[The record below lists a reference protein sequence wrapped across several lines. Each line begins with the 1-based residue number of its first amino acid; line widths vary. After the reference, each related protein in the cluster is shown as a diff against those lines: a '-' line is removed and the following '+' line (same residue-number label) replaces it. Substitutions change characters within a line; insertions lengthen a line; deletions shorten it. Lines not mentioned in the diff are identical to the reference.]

1 MFALAWR
8 TLRFRKGGFVATFL
22 ALAFGTVIVMA
33 CGGLLETGVRNNA
46 PPQRLA
52 GADLVVTGDRDYKL
66 PEGNPSD
73 PDEDAESAVLS
84 ERVPVR
90 DGLDEV
96 VRSVTGVRSALAERD
111 FEAALLG
118 GDGDKEGGAVHVSAH
133 GWESA
138 VVTPFR
144 TSAGRPPAAPDE
156 IVLDARTARAHGLG
170 TGDRVRVA
178 AHGGTRVY
186 EVTGLAAP
194 VAPIA
199 GDSDTAPTASTSA
212 DPATASNVPAT
223 SATPAA
229 SAKRSEVSRP
239 TVFFST
245 ERARELSGGRVA
257 DIAVTATA
265 GQHVTALKSRIGR
278 ALAKAPGGGSVKVVS
293 GDDRG
298 AVEYPDV
305 LEGRETLIV
314 LASVFGGLAT
324 VVAVFVVA
332 GTVALSVKQR
342 QREFALMRATGA
354 TPRQLRRMLL
364 GETLMVAVL
373 AGAVGW
379 AAGPYAG
386 SWLYDRLVAADLVEG
401 IVVHSQGRLPAV
413 VAVGALLLTA
423 LGGGW
428 VGAHRVIRT
437 RPGEALSEAALDER
451 WVHPVRVVLGALFL
465 AGAGALALL
474 TVLLF
479 DGPIAASTAGP
490 TVMCAVIGLAL
501 FGPGITKAVTV
512 LVSPLV
518 RAVTGPS
525 GELAVLNSR
534 ARTVRMASVVVPVML
549 ASGMALGTIYL
560 QTTQEQVTKDA
571 FRENLR
577 ADAVLAAPAG
587 GVDPALVDRVR
598 SLRGVAAAG
607 AYVSTTGFVERPRGV
622 GDEDGLPL
630 QGVSGRDASRTTAVT
645 PVKGRLRDLTGRTV
659 ALPRALAEK
668 AGREVGDTIRLRLGD
683 GAAVRLKVVALFEGR
698 AGFETALAPSSVL
711 APHTTT
717 GLPQQIVVRA
727 DSRTSQ
733 GELAAQIREFVANQP
748 GLGVADRNALLAS
761 NADDARMQ
769 AWVNYLMV
777 GMIVAYTAIALVNSL
792 VLSVSSR
799 RREFGLQRLNGATGG
814 QVLRM
819 VTVEALLV
827 TGVGL
832 LLGALAAATSLLPF
846 SVAASDSWI
855 PSGPLWI
862 AGAVVGTACT
872 LALGATLL
880 TTWSV
885 LRHRPVEAA
894 VAAE

>member
-52 GADLVVTGDRDYKL
+52 GADLVVTGDRDYQL
-66 PEGNPSD
+66 PKKHPSD
-73 PDEDAESAVLS
+73 PEEDVESAVLS

-90 DGLDEV
+90 EGLQKA

-118 GDGDKEGGAVHVSAH
+118 GKGGGAQVAAH

-138 VVTPFR
+138 AVTPFR
-144 TSAGRPPAAPDE
+144 TSGGRAPTAADE
-156 IVLDARTARAHGLG
+156 MVLDAHTARAHGLSA
-170 TGDRVRVA
+170 GDRVRVA
-178 AHGGTRVY
+178 AHGGSRTY
-186 EVTGLAAP
+186 EVTGIAAP
-194 VAPIA
+194 AKGRGVAQ
-199 GDSDTAPTASTSA
+199 
-212 DPATASNVPAT
+212 
-223 SATPAA
+223 
-229 SAKRSEVSRP
+229 P

-245 ERARELSGGRVA
+245 ERARELSGDRVA
-257 DIAVTATA
+257 DIAVTAA
-265 GQHVTALKSRIGR
+265 PGQDVAELKSRMGD
-278 ALAKAPGGGSVKVVS
+278 ALSKVPGGGSVKVVS

-324 VVAVFVVA
+324 LVAVFVVA

-342 QREFALMRATGA
+342 HREFALMRATGA

-364 GETLMVAVL
+364 GETLMVAVFAAV
-373 AGAVGW
+373 AGW
-379 AAGPYAG
+379 LAGPYAG

-401 IVVHSQGRLPAV
+401 IVVHSQGWVPSA
-413 VAVGALLLTA
+413 AAAGALLLTA

-428 VGAHRVIRT
+428 VGAHRAIRT
-437 RPGEALSEAALDER
+437 RPGEALSDAALDER
-451 WVHPVRVVLGALFL
+451 WVHPVRIILGVLCL
-465 AGAGALALL
+465 AGAGTLALL

-501 FGPGITKAVTV
+501 FGPGITKVVTV

-518 RAVTGPS
+518 RVVTGPS

-549 ASGMALGTIYL
+549 ASGMALGNIYL
-560 QTTQEQVTKDA
+560 QTTQEQVTKEA

-577 ADAVLAAPAG
+577 ADAVLTAPAG
-587 GVDPALVDRVR
+587 GVDPGLVDRVR
-598 SLRGVAAAG
+598 SLDGVAAAG
-607 AYVSTTGFVERPRGV
+607 AYVSTTGFVERPRSAQS
-622 GDEDGLPL
+622 EDGLPL
-630 QGVSGRDASRTTAVT
+630 QGVTGRDASSTTAVT
-645 PVKGRLRDLTGRTV
+645 PVKGALKDLTGRTV
-659 ALPRALAEK
+659 ALPEALAKK
-668 AGREVGDTIRLRLGD
+668 ADRDVGDTIRMRLGD
-683 GAAVRLKVVALFEGR
+683 GAVVPLKVVALFEGR

-733 GELAAQIREFVANQP
+733 GELTAALREFAATQP
-748 GLGVADRNALLAS
+748 GLGVADRDALLAA

-792 VLSVSSR
+792 VLSVSNR

-819 VTVEALLV
+819 ITVEALLV

-832 LLGALAAATSLLPF
+832 LLGALAASTSLIPF

-872 LALGATLL
+872 LALGASLL
-880 TTWSV
+880 SAWSV